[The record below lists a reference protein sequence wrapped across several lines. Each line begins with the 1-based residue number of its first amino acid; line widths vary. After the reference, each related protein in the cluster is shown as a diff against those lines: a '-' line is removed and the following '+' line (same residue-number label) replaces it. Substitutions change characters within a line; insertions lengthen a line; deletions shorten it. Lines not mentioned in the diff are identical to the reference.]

1 MAYAGSVWTD
11 TDEGRRAAVSDGHGA
26 ARQLWCAVIG
36 RAVLDATDRV
46 GGVSEPGPR
55 RRIREDARRWFA
67 SNDCDFRYACESA
80 GYDPDYLR
88 LRVLAMFQGQQA

>member
-1 MAYAGSVWTD
+1 MVSAWTVGTGFADERGIVRADGS
-11 TDEGRRAAVSDGHGA
+11 GA

-46 GGVSEPGPR
+46 GATSNTGER
-55 RRIREDARRWFA
+55 RRIRDDARLWFTA
-67 SNDCDFRYACESA
+67 NNADFRHACESA

-88 LRVLAMFQGQQA
+88 LRVLALFEQAS